1 MAFTGVTES
10 DAGIHHHLNQRDQSV
25 GGGPQRNAEDV
36 PPKGATSAARAEK
49 GGVTGYG
56 PSSRNEGLPVLASS
70 YLCATTF
77 GVNAEDFTVFVFFA
91 SPPLPFRRPERGPL
105 LTFDIFI

>member
-1 MAFTGVTES
+1 MAFTGVTTS
-10 DAGIHHHLNQRDQSV
+10 DVGLHHRLINAKKSA
-25 GGGPQRNAEDV
+25 GGGRGAYAKDASS
-36 PPKGATSAARAEK
+36 KGATSAARAKK
-49 GGVTGYG
+49 GGVTGFG

-77 GVNAEDFTVFVFFA
+77 GVNAEDFTVFVFA